1 MSRLD
6 AARARL
12 TPPKLD
18 RPEPGWRRALR
29 KYWPLGVAG
38 GPRSAGTPPTACA
51 TAARAPSATSSAP
64 SSRSDSPEFLRAA
77 EALTGA
83 PITTG
88 NDAELLING
97 DRIFPAFLETI
108 AARRANAERADL
120 RLLARRD
127 RARGGRGDLRQAR
140 EAGVECNVILD
151 ALGCGPD
158 GTRA

>member
-6 AARARL
+6 PRGLVL
-12 TPPKLD
+12 TPPKLV
-18 RPEPGWRRALR
+18 RPEPGWRRAVR

-38 GPRSAGTPPTACA
+38 GTALGWYAADSLRHRREGAFGYEIGTELEV
-51 TAARAPSATSSAP
+51 
-64 SSRSDSPEFLRAA
+64 DSPEFLRAA

-97 DRIFPAFLETI
+97 DRIFPVFLETTWP
-108 AARRANAERADL
+108 RPSERSRADL

-127 RARGGRGDLRQAR
+127 RRRGGRGDQRQGAR
-140 EAGVECNVILD
+140 AGC
-151 ALGCGPD
+151 AA
-158 GTRA
+158 T